1 MRRRRH
7 STRSPATA
15 CSTRPSKEW
24 ANLLLPLM
32 PPAPVSIVDFGCGTG
47 SLAVLLALAGY
58 QLRGLDLSDRM
69 VAAATHKAASSGV
82 RL

>member
-1 MRRRRH
+1 
-7 STRSPATA
+7 
-15 CSTRPSKEW
+15 
-24 ANLLLPLM
+24 M